1 MNLILHND
9 KVYETV
15 ESKYYTGHQPVQL
28 VKGEPRLSWKGGK
41 IPMDEWNKILSFF
54 KWSYD
59 ETKSET
65 QVRLLYSPD
74 ENKWVAWAFP
84 QEHGTGMTTKEID
97 GEMKDKQRE
106 QFSGYIVN
114 GTVHHHCS
122 SPAFQSGTDKSDEES
137 QDGLHITIGNLAS
150 AMYDLHS
157 RVCRSD
163 VMYSCSLKEWF
174 EFPDEWNGILP
185 SRFINHAVGEVL
197 ITPPESPEFPEEW
210 KDNLIKVAKPVI
222 HYGGRG
228 YVNHASDNYWKA
240 HDHYQSN
247 RTQFSSAHVSP
258 GASHV
263 QQKLPQTYTDG
274 EKKDAM
280 MDGIKEWV
288 SKHGEELKMDAMD
301 LPDQWESML
310 MAAWLEDLIILINE
324 MGIEEAEFEGYCQD
338 LMEKECGAQLAADN
352 DYPHQVLPVESEH
365 YNNHTP
371 YGV

>member
-1 MNLILHND
+1 MNLILHKD
-9 KVYETV
+9 TVYETV
-15 ESKYYTGHQPVQL
+15 ESQYYTGHQPVKI
-28 VKGEPRLSWKGGK
+28 VKGEPTLSWKGGK
-41 IPMDEWNKILSFF
+41 IPMDEWSKILSFF

-197 ITPPESPEFPEEW
+197 VTPPESPEFPEEW
-210 KDNLIKVAKPVI
+210 KDNLIKVAKPVV

-228 YVNHASDNYWKA
+228 YVNHASNNYWKA
-240 HDHYQSN
+240 HDYYQNN
-247 RTQFSSAHVSP
+247 RTQFDSAQVSP

-301 LPDQWESML
+301 LPDQWENML
-310 MAAWLEDLIILINE
+310 MASWLEDLIILVNE

-338 LMEKECGAQLAADN
+338 LMEKECSSQLAANN
-352 DYPHQVLPVESEH
+352 DYPHQLQPTELES

-371 YGV
+371 YV